1 MDLGNLSTKNKKLMK
16 RILILDDNL
25 TVCLMLKSWL
35 VKKDY
40 NVDTATSVDEAIE
53 KVKNKPFD
61 LILSDIR
68 MPGADGF
75 SFLSW
80 VKKFDSDILVI
91 MMTGF
96 SDVETA
102 VESLKSGAVDYIAK
116 PIEPENLFSKIE
128 DAFRLQQNQKDI
140 KKIASDFLLPPL
152 DKYKF
157 FSDLIHDVAI
167 NDSHLLIVG
176 DKGTGKMSLAKQIFE
191 RKSEPTKPF
200 IVLDSAEIVLKKRLM
215 SGIEDITGIDEHF
228 EMAKGGVLFV
238 KNAESLD
245 SKCQDRLL
253 DNILKQKKDEDFRQC
268 FLSSDCTLK
277 ELKKV
282 LLPKLFNLFDK
293 VIEFPRLSDD
303 KDVIL
308 YFANH
313 FIQFANNETNKNIK
327 KIDKKV
333 VDSLLSYSWPG
344 NIQELKNTI
353 FKAVLFSE
361 GTEIKSDVLPFLF
374 QKSLSDINSGS
385 QPFVDDSGSDVE
397 SLRKENYEKEKIIEA
412 LEIAKGNKT
421 VASSILNI
429 DRKTLY
435 NKIKLYKIDQ

>member
-1 MDLGNLSTKNKKLMK
+1 MK

-35 VKKDY
+35 LKKEY
-40 NVDTATSVDEAIE
+40 KVDTATNVDEAIE

-102 VESLKSGAVDYIAK
+102 VESLKSGAVDYISK
-116 PIEPENLFSKIE
+116 PIEPETLFSKIE
-128 DAFRLQQNQKDI
+128 EAFKSHQNQKDMR
-140 KKIASDFLLPPL
+140 KIAGDFLLPPL
-152 DKYKF
+152 EKYKK
-157 FSDLIHDVAI
+157 FSELIHDVSVSG
-167 NDSHLLIVG
+167 SHLLIVG

-191 RKSEPTKPF
+191 KKGNPTKPF
-200 IVLDSAEIVLKKRLM
+200 IVLDCADMVLKKRLI
-215 SGIEDITGIDEHF
+215 SGVEDVPGIDEHF
-228 EMAKGGVLFV
+228 DMAKGGVLFV
-238 KNAESLD
+238 KNVESLN
-245 SKCQDRLL
+245 SKSQDQLL
-253 DNILKQKKDEDFRQC
+253 QHILKQNKDEHFRQC
-268 FLSSDCTLK
+268 FLSSDSTLK
-277 ELKKV
+277 DLKKV
-282 LLPKLFNLFDK
+282 LMPKLFNLFDK

-333 VDSLLSYSWPG
+333 VDSFLSYSWPG

-353 FKAVLFSE
+353 FKAVLLSE
-361 GTEIKSDVLPFLF
+361 GNEIKPDVIPFLF
-374 QKSLSDINSGS
+374 QKSLPNISLGNNPIVEDESG
-385 QPFVDDSGSDVE
+385 DVAG
-397 SLRKENYEKEKIIEA
+397 LRKENYEKDKIIEA

-435 NKIKLYKIDQ
+435 NKIKLYKIDSN

>member
-1 MDLGNLSTKNKKLMK
+1 MK

-35 VKKDY
+35 LKKEY
-40 NVDTATSVDEAIE
+40 KVDTATNVDEAIE

-102 VESLKSGAVDYIAK
+102 VESLKSGALDYIAK
-116 PIEPENLFSKIE
+116 PIEPEILFSKIE
-128 DAFRLQQNQKDI
+128 EAFKSHQNQKDMR
-140 KKIASDFLLPPL
+140 KIAGDFLLPPL
-152 DKYKF
+152 DKYKK
-157 FSDLIHDVAI
+157 FSELIHDVSVSG
-167 NDSHLLIVG
+167 SHLLIVG

-191 RKSEPTKPF
+191 KKGNPTKPF
-200 IVLDSAEIVLKKRLM
+200 IVLDCADMVLKKRLI
-215 SGIEDITGIDEHF
+215 SGVEDVPGIDEHF
-228 EMAKGGVLFV
+228 DMAKGGVLFV
-238 KNAESLD
+238 KNVESLN
-245 SKCQDRLL
+245 SKSQDQLL
-253 DNILKQKKDEDFRQC
+253 QHILKQNKDEHFRQC
-268 FLSSDCTLK
+268 FLSSDSTLK
-277 ELKKV
+277 DLKKV
-282 LLPKLFNLFDK
+282 LMPKLFNLFDK

-333 VDSLLSYSWPG
+333 VDSFLSYSWPG

-353 FKAVLFSE
+353 FKAVLLSE
-361 GTEIKSDVLPFLF
+361 GNEIKPDVIPFLF
-374 QKSLSDINSGS
+374 QKSLPNISLGNNPIVEDESG
-385 QPFVDDSGSDVE
+385 DVAG
-397 SLRKENYEKEKIIEA
+397 LRKENYEKDKIIEA

-435 NKIKLYKIDQ
+435 NKIKLYKIDSN